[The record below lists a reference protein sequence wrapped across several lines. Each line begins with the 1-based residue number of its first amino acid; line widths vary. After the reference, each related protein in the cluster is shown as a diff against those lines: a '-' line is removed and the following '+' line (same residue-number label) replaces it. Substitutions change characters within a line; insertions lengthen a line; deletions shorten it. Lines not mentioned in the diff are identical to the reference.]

1 MYTGAVTPRSHTGV
15 VGLGDLDA
23 NLGSNA
29 DTSLIPRRVVDVII
43 PNCFPPGID
52 RQAKVVEDTNQSC

>member
-1 MYTGAVTPRSHTGV
+1 MYVAAVTPLYHTGV
-15 VGLGDLDA
+15 VGLGDFDA

-43 PNCFPPGID
+43 EDSFPP
-52 RQAKVVEDTNQSC
+52 RMNRPAKVAVDTNQRC